1 MGAKKWSEIKK
12 LSKATEADRDEAR
25 AELEGEI
32 RIAGGPWT
40 IQQVFEQHGQL
51 ADKFEAFDP
60 SEGREVPVPEYLDR
74 RRRRAADDGG

>member
-1 MGAKKWSEIKK
+1 MRPAGVSGRFPGLTMGAKKWSEIKK

-40 IQQVFEQHGQL
+40 IHDPHQ
-51 ADKFEAFDP
+51 EA
-60 SEGREVPVPEYLDR
+60 
-74 RRRRAADDGG
+74 